1 MTIDV
6 LKIEALKLE
15 RIQRLDFISFLLDSI
30 AREEREQGED
40 SFLSEE
46 QQKEIER
53 RRKGIKSGKVIA
65 IPATDVE
72 SKIRAR
78 HGF

>member
-15 RIQRLDFISFLLDSI
+15 RIQRLDFISFLLESI
-30 AREEREQGED
+30 TREELEQGEVV
-40 SFLSEE
+40 FLTDD
-46 QQKEIER
+46 QQQEIER
-53 RRKGIKSGKVIA
+53 RRKAFKSGEVLA
-65 IPATDVE
+65 IPFADVE
-72 SKIRAR
+72 AKIRAR

>member
-15 RIQRLDFISFLLDSI
+15 RIQRLDFISFLLESI
-30 AREEREQGED
+30 AREEREQGEV
-40 SFLSEE
+40 SFLSDE
-46 QQKEIER
+46 QQQEIER
-53 RRKGIKSGKVIA
+53 RRKDIKSGNVIA
-65 IPATDVE
+65 IHFADVE
-72 SKIRAR
+72 AKIRAR

>member
-15 RIQRLDFISFLLDSI
+15 RIQRLDFISFLLESI
-30 AREEREQGED
+30 AREEREQGEV
-40 SFLSEE
+40 SYLSEE
-46 QQKEIER
+46 QQQEIER
-53 RRKGIKSGKVIA
+53 RRKAIKSGSINA
-65 IPATDVE
+65 ISSADVE
-72 SKIRAR
+72 AKIRAR